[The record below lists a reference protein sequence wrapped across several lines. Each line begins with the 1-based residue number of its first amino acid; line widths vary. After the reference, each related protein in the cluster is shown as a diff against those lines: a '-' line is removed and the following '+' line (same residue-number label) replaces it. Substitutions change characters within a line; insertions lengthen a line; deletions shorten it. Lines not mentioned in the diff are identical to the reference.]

1 MGTEGLARRIDPIEF
16 AAGLLTDRD
25 VTQRARRIVATFAEI
40 FPEAAL
46 VAYLPEPKD
55 EETAWRVRALAGDV
69 KVDMRVVE
77 GMSVFQSLLQ
87 SSEPVVFSGTDVMRE
102 AYGHLDVRR
111 TIVSWALI
119 PLLADEQ
126 TAGVLEI
133 VSFSHELDSQTIAR
147 YGGLTDIAGRALS
160 SGMAYERERNSQLA
174 SISRITQ
181 FYDLEKTFNATIEIE
196 KLLPIIASKFREI
209 LECQA
214 VNLWMVETSE
224 TLLLTTTAGEDPT
237 TEVNSVQTANGMIF
251 AISETGEP
259 LLIDNPDDERLTTRN
274 QGVEGGAIFSLMA
287 APLMD
292 KELCVGVVEV
302 MNKLDG
308 APFNDDDLFLLTT
321 ISETASGALHNAGLL
336 QSERKAQVLETL
348 VTISSEIT
356 STLNLDRVLQ
366 TIVNGPQSVVPFER
380 SSIGLDQDGQLRLR
394 AVSGMRQINFG
405 DASVLQLRDL
415 VEWLS
420 LAQDDLTVK
429 QVGDEISGAADDQR
443 EYFRQYFE
451 ATGMRGFYGRL
462 LTDDQGR
469 LGLLTYESSNPD
481 FLNTAHVELIKILS
495 GQATVALRNAQLYH
509 QVPFISIIEPVLE
522 RKRKFM
528 AMRKRK
534 RVTTAVL
541 AAAVVLFLIFFPI
554 PLRISGDAVVAP
566 TRTALIQPE
575 FDGVVKRVLVREG
588 DRVHRGSILAE
599 MDDWEFRR
607 DYAEA
612 EAKYSMAVSE
622 MNRALANND
631 GGTAGQQRAN
641 VNYWSAE
648 MARLKER
655 IDRARLRSPIEG
667 IVTTPFVE
675 NFTGRKLDAGEKFA
689 EVADTSTATVDV
701 AVDEQDVELIE
712 AGMRAGVKL
721 ESYPTRTFRG
731 PVTVVSPKSEAAG
744 DQRFFNARV
753 DVPNPDGFVRAG
765 MQGRGK
771 INSGWHSAGYVIFRR
786 PAMWAWGKAWSWF
799 GF

>member
-1 MGTEGLARRIDPIEF
+1 MGTEGLARRIDLIEF
-16 AAGLLTDRD
+16 AAGLLSDRD
-25 VTQRARRIVATFAEI
+25 VTQRARRIVATFAEV
-40 FPEAAL
+40 FPETAL
-46 VAYLPEPKD
+46 VVYLPETTD
-55 EETAWRVRALAGDV
+55 AGTTWRLRAIAGDA
-69 KVDMRVVE
+69 KVDAKAV
-77 GMSVFQSLLQ
+77 GGISVFESLLQ
-87 SSEPVVFSGTDVMRE
+87 NPEPIVYSGTELVRE
-102 AYGHLDVRR
+102 AYGHIDLRR
-111 TIVSWALI
+111 TIASWALI

-133 VSFSHELDSQTIAR
+133 VSFSDQLDLQTIER
-147 YGGLTDIAGRALS
+147 YGDLLDIAGTGLS
-160 SGMAYERERNSQLA
+160 SGAAYERERNSQLA

-196 KLLPIIASKFREI
+196 QLLPIIASKFREI

-214 VNLWMVETSE
+214 VNLWMVETAQ
-224 TLLLTTTAGEDPT
+224 TLLLTTTAGVDPT
-237 TEVNSVQTANGMIF
+237 TEVNSVQTADGMIF
-251 AISETGEP
+251 PISETGEP
-259 LLIDNPDDERLTTRN
+259 LLIDNPEDDRLPVRN
-274 QGVEGGAIFSLMA
+274 EEVKNGAIFSLMA
-287 APLMD
+287 SHLLD
-292 KELCVGVVEV
+292 QELCVGVVEAI
-302 MNKLDG
+302 NKLDG
-308 APFNDDDLFLLTT
+308 TPFNDDDLFLLTT
-321 ISETASGALHNAGLL
+321 ICETASGALHNAGLL

-366 TIVNGPQSVVPFER
+366 TIVNGPQSVIPFER
-380 SSIGLDQDGQLRLR
+380 SAIGLEQDGQLRLR

-405 DASVLQLRDL
+405 DPSVVQLRDL

-420 LAQDDLTVK
+420 LAQDDLVVK
-429 QVGDEISGAADDQR
+429 QVGDEISGAPDDKR
-443 EYFRQYFE
+443 LPFLQYFE
-451 ATGMRGFYGRL
+451 ATGVRGFYGRL
-462 LTDDQGR
+462 LSDDQGR

-481 FLNTAHVELIKILS
+481 FLTLAHTELIKILS

-534 RVTTAVL
+534 RVTTGLL
-541 AAAVVLFLIFFPI
+541 AAAVVLFLIFVPI
-554 PLRISGDAVVAP
+554 PLRIAGDAVVAP
-566 TRTALIQPE
+566 TRTALVQPE

-612 EAKYSMAVSE
+612 EAKYNMATSE
-622 MNRALANND
+622 MNKALANND
-631 GGTAGQQRAN
+631 GGTAGQQRAS
-641 VNYWSAE
+641 VNYWNAE

-655 IDRARLRSPIEG
+655 IDRAKLRSPIEG
-667 IVTTPFVE
+667 TVTTPFVE

-689 EVADTSTATVDV
+689 EVADTSAATVDV
-701 AVDEQDVELIE
+701 GVDEQDVVLLES
-712 AGMRAGVKL
+712 GMHAGVKL

-731 PVTVVSPKSEAAG
+731 AVTVVSPKSEASG
-744 DQRFFNARV
+744 DQRLFYARV